1 MCELTRTAASS
12 GQKFKVAY
20 FWKLK
25 YCFLAD
31 IFSVEE
37 MLAIKIWPSNFGHQ
51 ILATKFG
58 HQILA
63 TKFLFVRKLATNRK
77 ARKILKFGQHLRHN
91 LKNCGCVWM
100 NWDETCHYLGLPV
113 EFGQRLWHNLKV
125 FWMFVVKLGQDLS
138 SIVFACEVRAE
149 PLA

>member
-1 MCELTRTAASS
+1 MCELTRTTERS

-25 YCFLAD
+25 YCFLAK

-37 MLAIKIWPSNFGHQ
+37 NLTTKCWPPN
-51 ILATKFG
+51 FG

-63 TKFLFVRKLATNRK
+63 TKFLFVRKLATNRE
-77 ARKILKFGQHLRHN
+77 ARKILKFGQHLQHN

-113 EFGQRLWHNLKV
+113 DFGQRLWCNLTRFLDV
-125 FWMFVVKLGQDLS
+125 CGQIGTRLVS
-138 SIVFACEVRAE
+138 NCVY
-149 PLA
+149 L